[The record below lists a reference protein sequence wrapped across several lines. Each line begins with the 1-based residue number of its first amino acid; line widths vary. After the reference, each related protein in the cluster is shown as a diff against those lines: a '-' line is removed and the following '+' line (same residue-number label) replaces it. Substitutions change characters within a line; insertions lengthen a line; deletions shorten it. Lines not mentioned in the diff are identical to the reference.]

1 MMNREQLIAFIIK
14 AAWDLTEVELDKEEL
29 EKLSDEE
36 LVLEADWYDYL
47 LDK

>member
-14 AAWDLTEVELDKEEL
+14 AAWDLTEVEISREEL